1 MIEATGNLIGGYGD
15 LLDQPHLVGV
25 YRSQAVKQID
35 FFSVGGGVPQHTQG
49 IERGNGFLGLG
60 GVVYAL
66 GFIDDNDRVCVLNK
80 AHSRFTVEPILR
92 LIDDV
97 LRFLESVD
105 VNNHHFDIGTGGKL
119 PHVGQLGRV
128 VDEVPAWHVV
138 VLQAEMLLRDLKGFV
153 DALPDGH
160 RRHHD
165 NKLGESV
172 LAVQL
177 KDGLGVDVGLAG
189 ASFHLNTEL
198 AAFRCGGQGQV
209 IPLLD
214 GVHIGGQCFLVNV
227 ESIAL
232 AQLI

>member
-1 MIEATGNLIGGYGD
+1 MASLA
-15 LLDQPHLVGV
+15 LGV
-25 YRSQAVKQID
+25 LS
-35 FFSVGGGVPQHTQG
+35 
-49 IERGNGFLGLG
+49 
-60 GVVYAL
+60 YAL

>member
-1 MIEATGNLIGGYGD
+1 M
-15 LLDQPHLVGV
+15 
-25 YRSQAVKQID
+25 
-35 FFSVGGGVPQHTQG
+35 
-49 IERGNGFLGLG
+49 
-60 GVVYAL
+60 
-66 GFIDDNDRVCVLNK
+66 CVLNK

-153 DALPDGH
+153 DALRMATDGTTIT
-160 RRHHD
+160 
-165 NKLGESV
+165 NLV
-172 LAVQL
+172 NPYFAVQL

-227 ESIAL
+227 EKALPWPSSFKKLVWASSMTEKVLRVFSPGRQKNKSTTALTASIWKA
-232 AQLI
+232 